1 MLRRTLCRG
10 RITDCTGLNL
20 TERWTVLKILQWTTD
35 YFAGK
40 EIGSARLEAELLLA
54 ATLDLDRVGL
64 YVNFERPL
72 NADELTSFRERVRRR
87 ALREPLQYILGET
100 EFWSL
105 TLNVSPAVL
114 VPRADT
120 EILVEEALSRIEG
133 AARVLDVGT
142 GSGAIAIALAHEK
155 TETLVTALDCS
166 ALALEIARANA
177 ERNGVADRVTC
188 VMGDL
193 ADLPAGA
200 FEIVVSN
207 PPYIPTADCEKLM
220 PEVRDHE
227 PRLALDGGGDGLIA
241 YRQLAA
247 QAGKIL
253 APGGW
258 LLVEVGID
266 QAADVGALFEA
277 SGLIEVKHRDDYS
290 GIPRVVMGK
299 TKL

>member
-1 MLRRTLCRG
+1 M
-10 RITDCTGLNL
+10 
-20 TERWTVLKILQWTTD
+20 TERWTVLKILRWTTD

-40 EIGSARLEAELLLA
+40 QIDSARLEAELLLA

-72 NADELTSFRERVRRR
+72 NADELSSFRERVRRR
-87 ALREPLQYILGET
+87 SLREPLQYILGET

-105 TLNVSPAVL
+105 TFSVGPAVL

-120 EILVEEALSRIEG
+120 EVLVEEALTRIEG
-133 AARVLDVGT
+133 AARILDVGT

-155 TETLVTALDCS
+155 AEIQLTALDCS
-166 ALALEIARANA
+166 EPALEVASSNA
-177 ERNGVADRVTC
+177 QRNGVAERVSC
-188 VMGDL
+188 LVGDL
-193 ADLPAGA
+193 AALPPGP
-200 FEIVVSN
+200 FEMVVSN
-207 PPYIPTADCEKLM
+207 PPYIPSKDWAELM
-220 PEVRDHE
+220 PEVRDYE
-227 PRLALDGGGDGLIA
+227 PRLALDGGDDGLQA

-247 QAGKIL
+247 QAGQVL

-258 LLVEVGID
+258 LLVEVGIG
-266 QAADVGALFEA
+266 QAQEVSDMFEA
-277 SGLIEVKHRDDYS
+277 AGMIDVSQRDDYA